1 MHLLFEIKSSSLLI
15 STLILLRLQNVHS
28 FLPQTCFV
36 TNRIDDLNKRS
47 NVLFRRHTTLSAATT
62 TTTGMNTST
71 TSAATPTTTS
81 TNLPDFRSV
90 TTVPPTHPLSPLTFA
105 GKVESALLQKY
116 NPDEIQRVLESWR
129 LLDQGYEHR
138 EYFGP
143 LPPAA
148 DHSNTNDDENNNNNN
163 NDKAPHLTPSTS
175 NCYQYAHSYVPG
187 LTVKP
192 FWSIDDISWAKK
204 LIQKYPQIRKEFQ
217 QVTQDMDKLIQ
228 EGNNIWAGAL
238 TQEAGQYGDGW
249 KTLVLKDRG
258 IWDPVNCNLFPKT
271 AKAVEQSGIPATEVF
286 FASMKPHS
294 DIKLHSDF
302 TNFVLTSHL
311 ALDIPDNGKNKCR
324 LTVGDETREWRNGEV
339 MLFDTSLMHD
349 AVNESDGMRYILM
362 FRVWHPDLTEV
373 EREALQYI
381 YDCLSVPEMLDE
393 NEEVR
398 ANAEGRMEKIR
409 QFPRIKSASVGF
421 GNSRSGSSSNSSS
434 STSSSS
440 SNSSKKKKR
449 GK

>member
-1 MHLLFEIKSSSLLI
+1 VP
-15 STLILLRLQNVHS
+15 Q
-28 FLPQTCFV
+28 QTCFV
-36 TNRIDDLNKRS
+36 AS
-47 NVLFRRHTTLSAATT
+47 NTGILPKTSPIFATT
-62 TTTGMNTST
+62 ATDTSSASSSSSSSS
-71 TSAATPTTTS
+71 TSLVDYRTI
-81 TNLPDFRSV
+81 

-105 GKVESALLQKY
+105 GKVESALLEKY
-116 NPDEIQRVLESWR
+116 NSDEIQRVLESWR

-143 LPPAA
+143 NPKGGGGG
-148 DHSNTNDDENNNNNN
+148 EEERGE
-163 NDKAPHLTPSTS
+163 KGLTPSTS

-192 FWSIDDISWAKK
+192 FWSIDNISWAKK
-204 LIQKYPQIRKEFQ
+204 LIKHYPTIHKEFQ
-217 QVTQDMDKLIQ
+217 QVTQNMDKLIQ

-258 IWDPVNCNLFPKT
+258 IWDEVNCNLFPKT
-271 AKAVEQSGIPATEVF
+271 SKAVEQSGIPATEVF

-294 DIKLHSDF
+294 EIKLHSDF

-311 ALDIPDNGKNKCR
+311 ALEIPDSGKNKCR
-324 LTVGDETREWRNGEV
+324 LTIGDETREWRNGEV

-373 EREALQYI
+373 EREALQFI
-381 YDCLSVPEMLDE
+381 YDCLSVPEMLDD
-393 NEEVR
+393 NEGIR
-398 ANAEGRMEKIR
+398 INAERQMQKLR
-409 QFPRIKSASVGF
+409 QFPKMKSLSVGF
-421 GNSRSGSSSNSSS
+421 GSSKSSSGGSGSSNA
-434 STSSSS
+434 
-440 SNSSKKKKR
+440 SKKKK
-449 GK
+449 KKKK